1 VNTLTETIAEKDF
14 MIEQTKQV
22 NKELGK
28 KINELE
34 AKLKGEGKDKV
45 LRVKC

>member
-1 VNTLTETIAEKDF
+1 
-14 MIEQTKQV
+14 MIEQTKTV

-28 KINELE
+28 KIKELE
-34 AKLKGEGKDKV
+34 EKLKGEGKDKV